1 MTLEERINEDIKA
14 AMLAREKEKLNA
26 LRAIK
31 SAILLAKTSK
41 GAADTMS
48 EEAEIKLLKQLVK
61 QRQDSAAIYKEQNR
75 DDLYQEEKAQLDVIA
90 AYLPQMM
97 SEEEIEATQEAYENL
112 VVVSEYPVNPV
123 PTPVLKLK
131 EGVTAIE
138 VSQNDQIN
146 ILDYI
151 ETNYPEKIFCI
162 SQSTGAMNY
171 VGEIS

>member
-1 MTLEERINEDIKA
+1 MTLEERINEDIKR

-41 GAADTMS
+41 GASDTLS

-75 DDLYQEEKAQLDVIA
+75 DDLYQEEKVQIDVIA

-97 SEEEIEATQEAYENL
+97 TEEEIEATLKQIVADNGFAGMKDMGK
-112 VVVSEYPVNPV
+112 VMGMATKAFAGKADNKTVSDIVKR
-123 PTPVLKLK
+123 LL
-131 EGVTAIE
+131 A
-138 VSQNDQIN
+138 
-146 ILDYI
+146 
-151 ETNYPEKIFCI
+151 
-162 SQSTGAMNY
+162 
-171 VGEIS
+171 

>member
-1 MTLEERINEDIKA
+1 
-14 AMLAREKEKLNA
+14 MLAREKEKLNA

-97 SEEEIEATQEAYENL
+97 SEEEIEATLKQIIADNGFAGMKDMGK
-112 VVVSEYPVNPV
+112 VMGMATKTFAGKADNKTVSDIVKR
-123 PTPVLKLK
+123 LL
-131 EGVTAIE
+131 A
-138 VSQNDQIN
+138 
-146 ILDYI
+146 
-151 ETNYPEKIFCI
+151 
-162 SQSTGAMNY
+162 
-171 VGEIS
+171 

>member
-1 MTLEERINEDIKA
+1 
-14 AMLAREKEKLNA
+14 MLAREKEKLNA

-97 SEEEIEATQEAYENL
+97 SEEEIETTLKQIIADNGFAGMKDMGKVMGMATKAFAGKADNKT
-112 VVVSEYPVNPV
+112 VSDIVKR
-123 PTPVLKLK
+123 LL
-131 EGVTAIE
+131 A
-138 VSQNDQIN
+138 
-146 ILDYI
+146 
-151 ETNYPEKIFCI
+151 
-162 SQSTGAMNY
+162 
-171 VGEIS
+171 

>member
-1 MTLEERINEDIKA
+1 MTLEERINEDIKR

-41 GAADTMS
+41 GASDTLN

-97 SEEEIEATQEAYENL
+97 SEEEIEATLKQIIADNGFAGMKDMGK
-112 VVVSEYPVNPV
+112 VMGMATKAFAGKADNKTVSDIVKR
-123 PTPVLKLK
+123 LL
-131 EGVTAIE
+131 A
-138 VSQNDQIN
+138 
-146 ILDYI
+146 
-151 ETNYPEKIFCI
+151 
-162 SQSTGAMNY
+162 
-171 VGEIS
+171 

>member
-1 MTLEERINEDIKA
+1 MTLEERINEDIKR

-41 GAADTMS
+41 GASDTLS

-75 DDLYQEEKAQLDVIA
+75 DDLYQEEKVQLDVIA

-97 SEEEIEATQEAYENL
+97 TEEEIEATLKQIVADNGFAGMKDMGK
-112 VVVSEYPVNPV
+112 VMGMATKAFAGKADNKTVSDIVKR
-123 PTPVLKLK
+123 LL
-131 EGVTAIE
+131 A
-138 VSQNDQIN
+138 
-146 ILDYI
+146 
-151 ETNYPEKIFCI
+151 
-162 SQSTGAMNY
+162 
-171 VGEIS
+171 

>member
-97 SEEEIEATQEAYENL
+97 SEEEIEAT
-112 VVVSEYPVNPV
+112 
-123 PTPVLKLK
+123 LK
-131 EGVTAIE
+131 
-138 VSQNDQIN
+138 QIITDN
-146 ILDYI
+146 GFAGMKDMGKVMGMATKAFAGKADNKTDSDIVKRLL
-151 ETNYPEKIFCI
+151 
-162 SQSTGAMNY
+162 A
-171 VGEIS
+171 

>member
-97 SEEEIEATQEAYENL
+97 SEEEIETTLKQIIADNGFAGMKDMGKVMGMATKAFAGKADNKTM
-112 VVVSEYPVNPV
+112 SEIVKR
-123 PTPVLKLK
+123 LL
-131 EGVTAIE
+131 
-138 VSQNDQIN
+138 S
-146 ILDYI
+146 
-151 ETNYPEKIFCI
+151 
-162 SQSTGAMNY
+162 
-171 VGEIS
+171 

>member
-97 SEEEIEATQEAYENL
+97 SEEEIETTLKQIITDNGFAGMKDMGKVMGMATKAFAGKADNKT
-112 VVVSEYPVNPV
+112 VSDIVKR
-123 PTPVLKLK
+123 LL
-131 EGVTAIE
+131 A
-138 VSQNDQIN
+138 
-146 ILDYI
+146 
-151 ETNYPEKIFCI
+151 
-162 SQSTGAMNY
+162 
-171 VGEIS
+171 

>member
-1 MTLEERINEDIKA
+1 MTLEERINEDIKH

-41 GAADTMS
+41 GASDTLN

-75 DDLYQEEKAQLDVIA
+75 DDLYQEEKVQLDVIA

-97 SEEEIEATQEAYENL
+97 TEEEIEATLKQIVADNGFAGMKDMGK
-112 VVVSEYPVNPV
+112 VMGMATKAFAGKADNKTVSDIVKR
-123 PTPVLKLK
+123 LL
-131 EGVTAIE
+131 A
-138 VSQNDQIN
+138 
-146 ILDYI
+146 
-151 ETNYPEKIFCI
+151 
-162 SQSTGAMNY
+162 
-171 VGEIS
+171 

>member
-1 MTLEERINEDIKA
+1 MTLEERINEDIKR

-41 GAADTMS
+41 GASDTLS

-75 DDLYQEEKAQLDVIA
+75 DDLYQEVKVQLDVIA

-97 SEEEIEATQEAYENL
+97 TEEEIEATLKQIVADNGFAGMKDMGK
-112 VVVSEYPVNPV
+112 VMGMATKAFAGKADNKTVSDIVKR
-123 PTPVLKLK
+123 LL
-131 EGVTAIE
+131 A
-138 VSQNDQIN
+138 
-146 ILDYI
+146 
-151 ETNYPEKIFCI
+151 
-162 SQSTGAMNY
+162 
-171 VGEIS
+171 

>member
-48 EEAEIKLLKQLVK
+48 EETEIKLLKQLVK
-61 QRQDSAAIYKEQNR
+61 QRRDSAAIYKEQNR

-97 SEEEIEATQEAYENL
+97 SEEEIETTLKQIIADNGFAGMKDMGKVMGMATKAFAGKADNKT
-112 VVVSEYPVNPV
+112 VSDIVKR
-123 PTPVLKLK
+123 LL
-131 EGVTAIE
+131 A
-138 VSQNDQIN
+138 
-146 ILDYI
+146 
-151 ETNYPEKIFCI
+151 
-162 SQSTGAMNY
+162 
-171 VGEIS
+171 

>member
-97 SEEEIEATQEAYENL
+97 SEEEIEAT
-112 VVVSEYPVNPV
+112 
-123 PTPVLKLK
+123 LKQVGFTNIK
-131 EGVTAIE
+131 SRHDEDRHFVCFTA
-138 VSQNDQIN
+138 
-146 ILDYI
+146 
-151 ETNYPEKIFCI
+151 TK
-162 SQSTGAMNY
+162 
-171 VGEIS
+171 

>member
-97 SEEEIEATQEAYENL
+97 SEEEIETTLKQIIADNGFAGMKDMGKVMGMATKAFAGKADNKT
-112 VVVSEYPVNPV
+112 VSDIVKR
-123 PTPVLKLK
+123 LL
-131 EGVTAIE
+131 A
-138 VSQNDQIN
+138 
-146 ILDYI
+146 
-151 ETNYPEKIFCI
+151 
-162 SQSTGAMNY
+162 
-171 VGEIS
+171 

>member
-1 MTLEERINEDIKA
+1 MTLEERINEDIKR

-41 GAADTMS
+41 GASDTLS

-75 DDLYQEEKAQLDVIA
+75 DDLYQEEKVQLDVIA

-97 SEEEIEATQEAYENL
+97 SEEEIEATLKQIIADNGFAGMKDMGKVMGMATKTFAGKADNKL
-112 VVVSEYPVNPV
+112 VSDIVKR
-123 PTPVLKLK
+123 LL
-131 EGVTAIE
+131 A
-138 VSQNDQIN
+138 Q
-146 ILDYI
+146 
-151 ETNYPEKIFCI
+151 
-162 SQSTGAMNY
+162 
-171 VGEIS
+171 

>member
-90 AYLPQMM
+90 AYLPRMM
-97 SEEEIEATQEAYENL
+97 SEEEIESTLKQIITDNGFAGMKDMGKVMGMATKAFAGKADNKT
-112 VVVSEYPVNPV
+112 VSDIVKR
-123 PTPVLKLK
+123 LL
-131 EGVTAIE
+131 A
-138 VSQNDQIN
+138 
-146 ILDYI
+146 
-151 ETNYPEKIFCI
+151 
-162 SQSTGAMNY
+162 
-171 VGEIS
+171 

>member
-1 MTLEERINEDIKA
+1 MTLEERINEDIKR

-41 GAADTMS
+41 GASDTLS

-75 DDLYQEEKAQLDVIA
+75 DDLYQEEKVQLDVIA

-97 SEEEIEATQEAYENL
+97 SEEEIEATLKQIIADNGFAGMKDMGK
-112 VVVSEYPVNPV
+112 VMGMATKAFAGKADNKTVSDIVKR
-123 PTPVLKLK
+123 LL
-131 EGVTAIE
+131 A
-138 VSQNDQIN
+138 
-146 ILDYI
+146 
-151 ETNYPEKIFCI
+151 
-162 SQSTGAMNY
+162 
-171 VGEIS
+171 

>member
-97 SEEEIEATQEAYENL
+97 SEEEIEATLKQIITDNGFAGMKDMGKVMGMATKAFAGKADNKT
-112 VVVSEYPVNPV
+112 VSDIVKR
-123 PTPVLKLK
+123 LL
-131 EGVTAIE
+131 A
-138 VSQNDQIN
+138 
-146 ILDYI
+146 
-151 ETNYPEKIFCI
+151 
-162 SQSTGAMNY
+162 
-171 VGEIS
+171 

>member
-97 SEEEIEATQEAYENL
+97 SEEEIET
-112 VVVSEYPVNPV
+112 
-123 PTPVLKLK
+123 TLK
-131 EGVTAIE
+131 
-138 VSQNDQIN
+138 QIIADN
-146 ILDYI
+146 GL
-151 ETNYPEKIFCI
+151 PE
-162 SQSTGAMNY
+162 
-171 VGEIS
+171 

>member
-41 GAADTMS
+41 SAADTMS

-97 SEEEIEATQEAYENL
+97 SEEEIEATLKQIIADNGFAGMKDMGK
-112 VVVSEYPVNPV
+112 VMGMATKAFAGKADNKTVSDIVKR
-123 PTPVLKLK
+123 LL
-131 EGVTAIE
+131 A
-138 VSQNDQIN
+138 
-146 ILDYI
+146 
-151 ETNYPEKIFCI
+151 
-162 SQSTGAMNY
+162 
-171 VGEIS
+171 

>member
-1 MTLEERINEDIKA
+1 MTLEERINEDIKR

-41 GAADTMS
+41 GASDTLN

-75 DDLYQEEKAQLDVIA
+75 DDLYQEEKVQLDVIA

-97 SEEEIEATQEAYENL
+97 SEEEIEATLKQIISDNGFAGMKDMGKVMGMATKAFAGKADNKT
-112 VVVSEYPVNPV
+112 VSDIVKR
-123 PTPVLKLK
+123 LL
-131 EGVTAIE
+131 A
-138 VSQNDQIN
+138 
-146 ILDYI
+146 
-151 ETNYPEKIFCI
+151 
-162 SQSTGAMNY
+162 
-171 VGEIS
+171 

>member
-1 MTLEERINEDIKA
+1 MTLEERINEDIKR

-75 DDLYQEEKAQLDVIA
+75 DDLYLEEKAQLDVIA

-97 SEEEIEATQEAYENL
+97 SEEEIEATLKQIIADNGFAGMKDMGK
-112 VVVSEYPVNPV
+112 VMGMATKAFAGKADNKTVSDIVKR
-123 PTPVLKLK
+123 LL
-131 EGVTAIE
+131 A
-138 VSQNDQIN
+138 
-146 ILDYI
+146 
-151 ETNYPEKIFCI
+151 
-162 SQSTGAMNY
+162 
-171 VGEIS
+171 

>member
-97 SEEEIEATQEAYENL
+97 SEEEIETILKQIIADNGFAGMKDMGKVMGMATKAFAGKADNKT
-112 VVVSEYPVNPV
+112 VSDIVKR
-123 PTPVLKLK
+123 LL
-131 EGVTAIE
+131 A
-138 VSQNDQIN
+138 
-146 ILDYI
+146 
-151 ETNYPEKIFCI
+151 
-162 SQSTGAMNY
+162 
-171 VGEIS
+171 

>member
-1 MTLEERINEDIKA
+1 MTLEERINEDIKR

-41 GAADTMS
+41 GATETMS

-97 SEEEIEATQEAYENL
+97 SEEEIEATLKQIIADNGFAGMKDMGK
-112 VVVSEYPVNPV
+112 VMGMATKAFAGKADNKTVSDIVKR
-123 PTPVLKLK
+123 LL
-131 EGVTAIE
+131 A
-138 VSQNDQIN
+138 
-146 ILDYI
+146 
-151 ETNYPEKIFCI
+151 
-162 SQSTGAMNY
+162 
-171 VGEIS
+171 

>member
-97 SEEEIEATQEAYENL
+97 SEEEIEATLKQIITDNGFAGMKDMGKVMAMATKAFAGKADNKT
-112 VVVSEYPVNPV
+112 VSDIVKR
-123 PTPVLKLK
+123 LL
-131 EGVTAIE
+131 A
-138 VSQNDQIN
+138 
-146 ILDYI
+146 
-151 ETNYPEKIFCI
+151 
-162 SQSTGAMNY
+162 
-171 VGEIS
+171 

>member
-41 GAADTMS
+41 GAADTMN

-97 SEEEIEATQEAYENL
+97 SEEEIEATLKQIITDNGFAGMKDMGKVMGMATKAFAGKADNKM
-112 VVVSEYPVNPV
+112 VSDIVKR
-123 PTPVLKLK
+123 LL
-131 EGVTAIE
+131 A
-138 VSQNDQIN
+138 
-146 ILDYI
+146 
-151 ETNYPEKIFCI
+151 
-162 SQSTGAMNY
+162 
-171 VGEIS
+171 

>member
-97 SEEEIEATQEAYENL
+97 SEEEIETTLKHIIADNGFAGMKDMGKVMGMATKAFAGKADNKT
-112 VVVSEYPVNPV
+112 VSDIVKR
-123 PTPVLKLK
+123 LL
-131 EGVTAIE
+131 A
-138 VSQNDQIN
+138 
-146 ILDYI
+146 
-151 ETNYPEKIFCI
+151 
-162 SQSTGAMNY
+162 
-171 VGEIS
+171 

>member
-1 MTLEERINEDIKA
+1 MTLEERINEDIKR

-41 GAADTMS
+41 GASDTLS

-75 DDLYQEEKAQLDVIA
+75 DDLYQEEKVQLDVIA

-97 SEEEIEATQEAYENL
+97 SEEEIEAT
-112 VVVSEYPVNPV
+112 
-123 PTPVLKLK
+123 LKQIIADNGFAGMK
-131 EGVTAIE
+131 DMGKVMGIASKQMAGKADGRAISGI
-138 VSQNDQIN
+138 VRRLLS
-146 ILDYI
+146 
-151 ETNYPEKIFCI
+151 
-162 SQSTGAMNY
+162 
-171 VGEIS
+171 